1 MRPSVS
7 CGSVCRCMCETY
19 ARLDSRDKT
28 MVAFCKPSICRHFTI
43 CFKTSLC
50 VSRTSV
56 CSKPVVCWVS
66 EYDLTHAMRAHRAPF
81 VFSASKPTTYR
92 KPLADVRHAQW
103 GCPLSWDSIVALLRT
118 QGSKRVSG
126 LSRHAHAAKEL
137 LLYRQRFE
145 QDH

>member
-7 CGSVCRCMCETY
+7 CGSVCRCTCETY

-56 CSKPVVCWVS
+56 CSKPAVCWVS

-92 KPLADVRHAQW
+92 KPPADVRHAQW
-103 GCPLSWDSIVALLRT
+103 GCRNKGTPDGCGLTTPLR
-118 QGSKRVSG
+118 R
-126 LSRHAHAAKEL
+126 RHVTTNEVVLVNSH
-137 LLYRQRFE
+137 
-145 QDH
+145 